1 MSFKDYLF
9 DKFKRIG
16 IFIVGA
22 LLLPIGGIIASIG
35 YTTTKRIGSLP
46 EVNPNPIF
54 LIIGVIVFISGFI
67 VMGYAYDKK

>member
-1 MSFKDYLF
+1 MSFKEYLF
-9 DKFKRIG
+9 DKFSRIG

-35 YTTTKRIGSLP
+35 LTTTKRIGSLT

-54 LIIGVIVFISGFI
+54 SIIGIIIFILGFI